1 MRAKVIIRL
10 LVACCICGTVLWHL
24 ECDLRKND
32 SQTHRSRL
40 LPYPLKDVAGI
51 TLYLKNG
58 DKVVLEASPSGWNMA
73 SPSQGRANA
82 QTVQRLLDA
91 LEQAPLLDRLDQ
103 STINDCELKYE
114 DFGFS
119 NPITD
124 KENVILE
131 PRFNNIYFQVGNCDA
146 VTNGLFVLL
155 RFGKNRESH
164 VYVTTPSL
172 RDFFLLTSAD
182 YMDRRVFQCNMSM
195 VHTVILRR
203 PTLGDVKL
211 VRDERNRLQWNI
223 AQPVGARADWDV
235 VGHLFDVL
243 ADATFIENYPEANK
257 APASGLGQSEAPS
270 VTLFSKN
277 DLAGQ
282 TLVLGDRVPGN
293 ADITYARG
301 PTGVMTV
308 TGAVRRIVLTPAY
321 EFRDR
326 RLFPSTKVPEVQ
338 SFSIDTEGRSLAL
351 RRAGGGWS
359 VTAPVSDAAD
369 SDDAAAL
376 IQEILSLRAESF
388 APYTLQTTTQRIAS
402 VTLALGRDRTPFS
415 FTVYAL
421 QSEANGRIGI
431 LPEGLDAL
439 YLAPAQ
445 AFSNIL
451 DRCVDPRPLIS
462 RNILAI
468 NEDHVRAVTIS
479 GPVETQRIEKVS
491 GEWNAATPGFKVDEV
506 AVRRLF
512 GTVASLRAEAVAS
525 LAPSEALP
533 LAGGAEIAFDMDD
546 GTTLR
551 RILAIGPRQEGG
563 HPAALKGRDIVFI
576 LSPET
581 ATALTRPL
589 FAPEAPVLGEVQ
601 AAPPQTDKES
611 K

>member
-10 LVACCICGTVLWHL
+10 LVACCICGAALWHL
-24 ECDLRKND
+24 ECDSRESD
-32 SQTHRSRL
+32 SQAHRSRL

-51 TLYLKNG
+51 TLRLKNG

-73 SPSQGRANA
+73 SPSQGRANG

-91 LEQAPLLDRLDQ
+91 LEQAPLLDHLDQ

-119 NPITD
+119 NPPED
-124 KENVILE
+124 NENVILE

-155 RFGKNRESH
+155 RFGKNKESH

-172 RDFFLLTSAD
+172 RDFFLLTSSD

-223 AQPVGARADWDV
+223 VQPVGARADWDV

-243 ADATFIENYPEANK
+243 ADATFIDNYPEANK
-257 APASGLGQSEAPS
+257 APASGLDQSETPS

-308 TGAVRRIVLTPAY
+308 TGAVRRVVLTPAY

-326 RLFPSTKVPEVQ
+326 RLFPSSKVEVQ
-338 SFSIDTEGRSLAL
+338 SFSIDSDGRSLAL
-351 RRAGGGWS
+351 RSAGGGWF
-359 VTAPVSDAAD
+359 VTAPISDAAD

-376 IQEILSLRAESF
+376 IKEILSLRAESF
-388 APYTLQTTTQRIAS
+388 APYTLQTSTQRIAS
-402 VTLALGRDRTPFS
+402 VALTLGRDRTPFS
-415 FTVYAL
+415 FTVHAL
-421 QSEANGRIGI
+421 QAEANGRVGI

-439 YLAPAQ
+439 YIAPAQ

-451 DRCVDPRPLIS
+451 DRCADPRPLIS
-462 RNILAI
+462 RSILAI

-491 GEWNAATPGFKVDEV
+491 GEWSAATPGFKVDEV

-512 GTVASLRAEAVAS
+512 EAVASLRAESVAS

-533 LAGGAEIAFDMDD
+533 LAGGTEIAFDMDD
-546 GTTLR
+546 GATLR
-551 RILAIGPRQEGG
+551 RILAIGPQQKDG
-563 HPAALKGRDIVFI
+563 HPAALKGRDTVFI

-589 FAPEAPVLGEVQ
+589 FAPEAPALGEVQ
-601 AAPPQTDKES
+601 AAPPQTDKEP